1 MTEQLEDRSFK
12 RLTDTFPVPMLKY
25 LHVNHDRAK
34 PCKTTLEISKNNKQF
49 LDYVLEISENKVID
63 LEFHSTVLT
72 LDHLGRYGTYK
83 IYLRIDSKKLVYQCI
98 LCTADPK
105 LSKKQLCINE
115 NEELKLDIIFTQED
129 DADEKIKILEEII
142 NNNRKL
148 TNTDIEIMYLTVAL
162 FMNSELSKSEL
173 LLKIAT
179 LTNQVKG
186 LSDEEI
192 YEIKVFQKAFMKK
205 FISDDDEL
213 KKEIE
218 KMISIPDIE
227 AMKQIF
233 PKESE
238 QLSKEKEK
246 IGMEKGLKKGLE
258 KGLEKGKMEEKI
270 KTALNMKNE
279 QMNTEM
285 ISKITGLNPEEI
297 EKL

>member
-129 DADEKIKILEEII
+129 DADEKIKILEDII

-173 LLKIAT
+173 LLKIAK
-179 LTNQVKG
+179 LTKQIKG

-218 KMISIPDIE
+218 KMISIPDME

-246 IGMEKGLKKGLE
+246 IGM
-258 KGLEKGKMEEKI
+258 EKGKMEEKI